1 MFPSRKNLSIHF
13 LEKREGEAVVRKFLL
28 AQAANVFAL
37 AEGESFSTG

>member
-13 LEKREGEAVVRKFLL
+13 LEKKVGEAVVRKFLL

-37 AEGESFSTG
+37 CLG